1 MAQSRAGEIN
11 IGNKYFRLCKV
22 ISSFK
27 KKILNLLC
35 HVGGVMLNKIW
46 LINFFIIK
54 LFIVIFKKI
63 KFNDKYGLS
72 YYLWS
77 NTRPIDTYQRKV
89 RTDDETLIE
98 LVLKVINV
106 INNDK
111 KPLVCFDIGGY
122 IGVITLAMLKNMK
135 NKGMV
140 HVFEPVRVN
149 YYRICEN
156 LKLNNY
162 SNVVVNN
169 FAISDYSGLGL
180 QNITVEGGNEFLQKL
195 HDHSGEISGD
205 ELSESEANQD
215 VKEQQITMVMSLMNY
230 MDLCSIDWV
239 DVVKIDAESIDH
251 LVLNGGKQ
259 YFYEQKFGFI
269 FVEYNHGSYCSSELL
284 RMLNDAKYDVYYIV
298 RNAGTLVSNLSD
310 YPSGYKTCLNI
321 LAISNLV
328 EADKR
333 DKILSGV
340 VL

>member
-1 MAQSRAGEIN
+1 
-11 IGNKYFRLCKV
+11 
-22 ISSFK
+22 
-27 KKILNLLC
+27 
-35 HVGGVMLNKIW
+35 MLNKIW

-180 QNITVEGGNEFLQKL
+180 QNITVE
-195 HDHSGEISGD
+195 
-205 ELSESEANQD
+205 
-215 VKEQQITMVMSLMNY
+215 
-230 MDLCSIDWV
+230 
-239 DVVKIDAESIDH
+239 
-251 LVLNGGKQ
+251 VLGTKGINSKV
-259 YFYEQKFGFI
+259 FFRVI
-269 FVEYNHGSYCSSELL
+269 FMKLL
-284 RMLNDAKYDVYYIV
+284 RF
-298 RNAGTLVSNLSD
+298 
-310 YPSGYKTCLNI
+310 
-321 LAISNLV
+321 
-328 EADKR
+328 
-333 DKILSGV
+333 
-340 VL
+340 